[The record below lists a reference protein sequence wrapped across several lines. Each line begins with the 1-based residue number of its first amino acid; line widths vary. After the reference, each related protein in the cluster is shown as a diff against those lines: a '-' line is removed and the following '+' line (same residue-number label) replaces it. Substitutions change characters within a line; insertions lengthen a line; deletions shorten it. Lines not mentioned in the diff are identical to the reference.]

1 MIVIIMEKV
10 PLGLRGELTRW
21 LLEAHTGVFVGH
33 VSAMVR
39 EQLWAKCCEG
49 VREGGVIQ
57 AWNTNTEQR
66 FFVRTYGVTKRQL
79 MDFEGLQLFR
89 TPYGDEERA
98 EMRRRLR
105 GGWRAPELEVSEV

>member
-1 MIVIIMEKV
+1 MVVIVMEKV
-10 PLGLRGELTRW
+10 PLGLRGEVTRW
-21 LLEAHTGVFVGH
+21 LLEPHPGVFLGH

-39 EQLWAKCCEG
+39 EQLWSKCCEG

-66 FFVRTYGVTKRQL
+66 FFVRTYGVTQRQL

-89 TPYGDEERA
+89 VPYGGEERD
-98 EMRRRLR
+98 EVQKRLR
-105 GGWRAPELEVSEV
+105 SRRNELELEEPKA